1 MNKKT
6 LIAMSGGVDSSV
18 SAKLMCDKGCDC
30 VGAMMKLSNA
40 TRPEDSDDA
49 RRVAESLGIPFY
61 VFDFS
66 DQFRADVIDVFVR
79 AYENGMT
86 PNPCVICNRH
96 LKFDR
101 LMQAGRELSCEQL
114 ATGHYAR
121 VEQDAKTGRFLLKK
135 ALDPSKDQSYV
146 LYSLT
151 QDQLA
156 RVQFPLGSLSKDTVR
171 KLAFEWGFANAQK
184 SESQDICFIPDGN
197 YAEFIEEYAGS
208 HYPEGDFIDTGG
220 HVLGRHKGIIRYTI
234 GQRKGLGIAFGE
246 PMYVL
251 RVDPQ
256 DNTVTLGTNEDL
268 FSDTLTAKDINLISC
283 DRIISPLKVT
293 AKVRYRHT
301 EQPAVVEQLNENTV
315 KVVFDEPQR
324 AITPGQAVVFYD
336 GDVVVGGGTITT

>member
-1 MNKKT
+1 
-6 LIAMSGGVDSSV
+6 MSGGVDSSV
-18 SAKLMCDKGCDC
+18 SAMLMCDKGYDC
-30 VGAMMKLSNA
+30 VGAMMKLSSA
-40 TRPEDSDDA
+40 TRPEDEEDA
-49 RRVAESLGIPFY
+49 RLVADSLGIPFY

-66 DQFRADVIDVFVR
+66 EQFRADVIDVFVR
-79 AYENGMT
+79 AYENGTT

-101 LMQAGRELSCEQL
+101 LMQAGRELSCERL

-121 VEQDAKTGRFLLKK
+121 VEQDADTGRFLLKK
-135 ALDPSKDQSYV
+135 ALDPSKDQSYM

-156 RVQFPLGSLSKDTVR
+156 RVQFPLGSLSKDAVR
-171 KLAFEWGFANAQK
+171 KLASERGFANAKK

-208 HYPEGDFIDTGG
+208 HCPDGDFIDSDGRI
-220 HVLGRHKGIIRYTI
+220 LGRHKGIIRYTI

-256 DNTVTLGTNEDL
+256 DNTVTLGKNEEL

-283 DRIISPLKVT
+283 DRILGSLKVT
-293 AKVRYRHT
+293 AKIRYRHA
-301 EQPAVVEQLNENTV
+301 EQPATAEQLDEDTLQ
-315 KVVFDEPQR
+315 VVFDEPQR
-324 AITPGQAVVFYD
+324 AITPGQAVVLYD
-336 GDVVVGGGTITT
+336 GDVVIGGGTITT